1 MKLNTLELF
10 PVYVL
15 NKKFNRLWKEV
26 DNVDSD
32 LSTGTS
38 LRVYRA
44 RGGKL
49 DKSWFKNFISRLRF
63 ATHDINSIS
72 DYRCVQ
78 TDDRS
83 PFASFV
89 FPR

>member
-44 RGGKL
+44 R
-49 DKSWFKNFISRLRF
+49 
-63 ATHDINSIS
+63 
-72 DYRCVQ
+72 
-78 TDDRS
+78 
-83 PFASFV
+83 FAS
-89 FPR
+89 RRETR